1 MRKVTLYLPLQKR
14 VMVVRLGLHLA
25 WAIEHLHAH
34 DFWSPLTSQPYTL
47 NPDRAL

>member
-1 MRKVTLYLPLQKR
+1 MAQLPLQKR

-34 DFWSPLTSQPYTL
+34 DFWSLPTSQFHTL
-47 NPDRAL
+47 NTEYLL